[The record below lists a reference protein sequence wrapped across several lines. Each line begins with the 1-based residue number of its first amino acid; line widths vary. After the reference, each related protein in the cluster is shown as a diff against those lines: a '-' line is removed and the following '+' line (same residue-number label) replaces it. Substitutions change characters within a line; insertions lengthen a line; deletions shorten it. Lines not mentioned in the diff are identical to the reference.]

1 MTRLSS
7 AARQR
12 PACSLLAVLAF
23 CLALLPAL
31 LPGTALA
38 QTAGRARVEI
48 SPGAVLMTQPGER
61 RTLTA
66 RAFRANGRPAFGGR
80 IRWQSSNPA
89 VVSVDADGVITAQAP
104 LGSAVITAQ
113 RYAVRSA
120 PLLVTIAQ
128 PAPGARLVD
137 DSRVRGAIEPLDP
150 SQPLGVGARYRI
162 TLDGREAAPAIGSIV
177 LGSGSAPLAGRVV
190 AVELLAD
197 GQRLT
202 LEIVPLPE
210 LFARIELPKSID
222 LTDADVVIPPEVDA
236 DFTVRRLSDGTYR
249 YTPRE
254 FNKVYTTE
262 AEPGADGGPVAA
274 ATPLRLRQTAGATS
288 DAPAAAAAATGTRAI
303 GPFTCEAKGLPLP
316 SASLR
321 NVRFDIRP
329 SFRLALDQDPRDGS
343 LSRLALVGSVDG
355 RFDSELVLGGTLAAE
370 LTCRKELLN
379 LVIPIN
385 GPLSLVF
392 GGFVPVGAGFELGGK
407 LNVSGIGLRSTLLL
421 GADIELGFACAQ
433 TGICGPV
440 GNFTPSFDGD
450 HQLIVPPV
458 TQAAVKVEPSAWG
471 FAFADL
477 SFGSRLLPSL
487 RFQPFGVRVGPKLA
501 GSFAR
506 PLTQIL
512 DTGYSSKYDATLEF
526 ALESS
531 AQLDGF
537 LAKLGLRAFP
547 LKLGLKLPL
556 ATSPKGLAA
565 ATDVGRYKRGETVRF
580 TVDLDPNSTDFAF
593 LGNNVGRVAI
603 YSGKTELVSV
613 PGVAGRSRYELD
625 WQPPAD
631 GEINPPRAPSS
642 ALGAF
647 VVPSIVPSPVPLEV
661 TAGVSKGSRG
671 GTSRYFG
678 VRDGCTPDPQF
689 PDQCKAWVER
699 MASPNELR
707 VYYGFNPE
715 SYTFQF
721 GTGSGVVGKAPRW
734 NYIAI
739 PARFLNGSPITEVEY
754 HSESIHGPGD
764 AFSRERATTVDNC
777 FRIDLDAEGKLLGFS
792 MIGPFTLAQCNPV
805 LAARY
810 TLVPD
815 DGRNPWLPPFV
826 QACVPEENQP
836 CLGPPAPVEE
846 P

>member
-1 MTRLSS
+1 MTAFAS
-7 AARQR
+7 AARR
-12 PACSLLAVLAF
+12 HPPPLLRAVLAF

-89 VVSVDADGVITAQAP
+89 AVSVDANGVITAQAA

-113 RYAVRSA
+113 RYSVRSA

-137 DSRVRGAIEPLDP
+137 DARIRGPIEPLDP
-150 SQPLGVGARYRI
+150 TQPLGVGARYRVV
-162 TLDGREAAPAIGSIV
+162 LDRSETPPALGSIV
-177 LGSGSAPLAGRVV
+177 LGSGGTALAGRVV
-190 AVELLAD
+190 AVEVFAD

-202 LEIVPLPE
+202 LEVVPLPE
-210 LFARIELPKSID
+210 LFARIELPKTID

-249 YTPRE
+249 YTPRDAGR
-254 FNKVYTTE
+254 VYTTE
-262 AEPGADGGPVAA
+262 AEPGADGGPALAA
-274 ATPLRLRQTAGATS
+274 APLRLRQGASTS
-288 DAPAAAAAATGTRAI
+288 SAAPVAAAAATGTRAI
-303 GPFTCEAKGLPLP
+303 GPFACEAKGLPLP
-316 SASLR
+316 AASLR
-321 NVRFDIRP
+321 NVRFDIQPR
-329 SFRLALDQDPRDGS
+329 FRLAIDQDPRTGL

-355 RFDSELVLGGTLAAE
+355 RFDSELVLGGTLDAA
-370 LTCRKELLN
+370 LTCRKELLQF
-379 LVIPIN
+379 VIPVG
-385 GPLSLVF
+385 GPLALVF

-407 LNVSGIGLRSTLLL
+407 LTVSGIGLRSTLTL
-421 GADIELGFACAQ
+421 GADVELGFACAQ
-433 TGICGPV
+433 TDACGPV

-450 HQLIVPPV
+450 HQLVVPPV
-458 TQAAVKVEPSAWG
+458 TQAAVKVEPSAWA

-487 RFQPFGVRVGPKLA
+487 RFQPFGAQVGPKLA
-501 GSFAR
+501 GTFAR

-512 DTGYSSKYDATLEF
+512 DTGYASKYEATLEF

-531 AQLDGF
+531 AQLTGF
-537 LAKLGLRAFP
+537 LAQLGLKAFP
-547 LKLGLKLPL
+547 LKLGAGIPL
-556 ATSPKGLAA
+556 ATSPKGLLAE
-565 ATDVGRYKRGETVRF
+565 TDVGRYQAGETVRF
-580 TVDLDPNSTDFAF
+580 TVALDPNSTDFAF

-603 YSGKTELVSV
+603 YSGRTELVSV
-613 PGVAGRSRYELD
+613 PGVAGRSRYDLS
-625 WQPPAD
+625 WQAPTA
-631 GEINPPRAPSS
+631 GEINAPRDPAR
-642 ALGAF
+642 ALAAF
-647 VVPSIVPSPVPLEV
+647 VVPRIVPSPVPLEV
-661 TAGVSKGSRG
+661 SDVLKGSRG

-678 VRDGCTPDPQF
+678 VREDCTPEPQF
-689 PDQCKAWVER
+689 PDQCKAWVEQ
-699 MASPNELR
+699 MPDELR

-721 GTGSGVVGKAPRW
+721 GSGVVGKAPRW
-734 NYIAI
+734 NFVAV
-739 PARFLNGSPITEVEY
+739 PTRFLDGSPITEVGL

-764 AFSRERATTVDNC
+764 AFPRETQRTASNC
-777 FRIDLDAEGKLLGFS
+777 FRINLDAEGKLLGFS
-792 MIGPFTLAQCNPV
+792 TLGTATLGQCNGFV
-805 LAARY
+805 AARY
-810 TLVPD
+810 TLTPD

-826 QACVPEENQP
+826 QACVPADNRP